1 MSSNSRGRRTKTEVL
16 DIAWGLISE
25 KGADVSVSEIAAA
38 AGITRQTIYM
48 HFGSR
53 GGLLVALVR
62 RADDRFEIK
71 ESFDQALQLPDPRN
85 RLTAT
90 LDAWLAFVPKIYPV
104 ATDLIRLRATDQEAA
119 TAWEDRMTALRT
131 WLADLMQSLADD
143 DALNDNWTPRQASTF
158 FWAETSVQ
166 TWGLL
171 RYDCGWDA
179 ATIAQKMTLSLT
191 STLLK
196 PA

>member
-171 RYDCGWDA
+171 RYDCGWDE
-179 ATIAQKMTLSLT
+179 ATITQKMTLSLT
-191 STLLK
+191 RTLLK